1 MSIWL
6 GVSMEVDTRDTIEG
20 VIDDMRGSAELLR
33 ALSMTEI
40 DKDTASAIATV
51 SRMLVEDAKSLEG
64 ALEEQ

>member
-1 MSIWL
+1 
-6 GVSMEVDTRDTIEG
+6 MEVDTRDTIEG
-20 VIDDMRGSAELLR
+20 VVDDMRGSAELLR

-51 SRMLVEDAKSLEG
+51 SKMLVEDAKSLEG

>member
-1 MSIWL
+1 
-6 GVSMEVDTRDTIEG
+6 MEVDTRDTIEG
-20 VIDDMRGSAELLR
+20 VVDDMRGSAELLR

-51 SRMLVEDAKSLEG
+51 SRVLVEDAKSLEG

>member
-1 MSIWL
+1 MK
-6 GVSMEVDTRDTIEG
+6 VETRDTIEG
-20 VIDDMRGSAELLR
+20 VVDDMRGSAELLR

-51 SRMLVEDAKSLEG
+51 SRMLVEDAKSLEV

>member
-1 MSIWL
+1 
-6 GVSMEVDTRDTIEG
+6 MEVDTRDAIEG
-20 VIDDMRGSAELLR
+20 VVDDIKGSAELLR

-64 ALEEQ
+64 ALKEHGRTR

>member
-1 MSIWL
+1 
-6 GVSMEVDTRDTIEG
+6 MEVDTRDTIEG
-20 VIDDMRGSAELLR
+20 VVDDMRGSAELLR

-51 SRMLVEDAKSLEG
+51 SRMIVEDAKSLEG

>member
-1 MSIWL
+1 
-6 GVSMEVDTRDTIEG
+6 MEVDTRDTIEG
-20 VIDDMRGSAELLR
+20 VVDDMRGSAELLR